1 MHRTLA
7 QGTRLRLSSGKTG
20 ATSNG
25 IGKEKTMADKTADC
39 DFEDGGCAHEWENT
53 GLVQGSEYIFSCI
66 FCSETATIGMW
77 R

>member
-1 MHRTLA
+1 MN
-7 QGTRLRLSSGKTG
+7 QD
-20 ATSNG
+20 N
-25 IGKEKTMADKTADC
+25 KTADC

-53 GLVQGSEYIFSCI
+53 GLVQGSQYIFSCI